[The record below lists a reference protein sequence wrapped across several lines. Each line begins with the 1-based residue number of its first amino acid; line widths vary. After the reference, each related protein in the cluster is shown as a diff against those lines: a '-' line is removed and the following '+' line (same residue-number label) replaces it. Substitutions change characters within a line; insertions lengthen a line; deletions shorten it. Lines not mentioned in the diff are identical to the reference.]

1 MITKN
6 YIAKGEGADRFEK
19 VPVQIYEKP
28 SEAVKAVAREI
39 ADLIRTNA
47 AKSEKCVLGLATG
60 SSPIK
65 LYQELVRMHKEEGLS
80 FKLG

>member
-28 SEAVKAVAREI
+28 SEK
-39 ADLIRTNA
+39 
-47 AKSEKCVLGLATG
+47 
-60 SSPIK
+60 
-65 LYQELVRMHKEEGLS
+65 
-80 FKLG
+80 